1 MKKDFPLSG
10 IIGIVARSA
19 AEVQAAIDAEL
30 SCIEIRAD
38 LLHDA
43 GLDHAG
49 VEAIV
54 RDASDAGL
62 QTLYTLRHPDHGGTF
77 RGSESERAERTLA
90 ALAAGASLAD
100 LEWRSDAARIALD
113 AGARL
118 ILSHHDFSA
127 MPNEAE
133 LAEWTQSMEA
143 NHPAAIKVVPTASS
157 IDDAGRMLNWVAQ
170 ARDCPRIGFAM
181 GAAGACSRILCTARG
196 APITYAAF
204 GPAVAPG
211 QLSITAL
218 RDTCGADRLD
228 AGTRTIAIV
237 GKALADESAL
247 HALRAAHE
255 KYRPPAH
262 TFVPVP
268 IKHKAE
274 LIRNVAALRI
284 DAVVMDSAFGGDG
297 TTLIPADDLLA

>member
-1 MKKDFPLSG
+1 MNENFPLRG

-19 AEVQAAIDAEL
+19 AEVQAAIDAGL

-43 GLDHAG
+43 GLGHAD

-54 RDASDAGL
+54 RAASDAGL

-100 LEWRSDAARIALD
+100 LEWRSEASRIALE
-113 AGARL
+113 AGAAL
-118 ILSHHDFSA
+118 ILSHHDFTA

-133 LAEWTQSMEA
+133 LAAWTQSMEA
-143 NHPAAIKVVPTASS
+143 SRPAAVKVVPTASS
-157 IDDAGRMLNWVAQ
+157 IDDAARMLNWVAQ
-170 ARDCPRIGFAM
+170 ARGCPRIGFAM
-181 GAAGACSRILCTARG
+181 GSAGACSRILCIAFG

-211 QLSITAL
+211 QLSIAAL

-228 AGTRTIAIV
+228 ADTRVI
-237 GKALADESAL
+237 ALAGAALAEESAL

-255 KYRPPAH
+255 YRPPAH

-268 IKHKAE
+268 IQDKAE
-274 LIRNVAALRI
+274 LIRNIEALRI
-284 DAVVMDSAFGGDG
+284 DAAVMDGTCGGDG
-297 TTLIPADDLLA
+297 TTLVSAHDLA

>member
-1 MKKDFPLSG
+1 MKVDFPLRG

-19 AEVQAAIDAEL
+19 AEVQAAIDAGL

-43 GLDHAG
+43 GLDRAA
-49 VEAIV
+49 VEGIV
-54 RDASDAGL
+54 RDAKDAGL

-77 RGSESERAERTLA
+77 RGSESDRAELTLA
-90 ALAAGASLAD
+90 ALAAGATLAD
-100 LEWRSDAARIALD
+100 LEWRSEASRIVLE

-127 MPNEAE
+127 MPDETE
-133 LAEWTQSMEA
+133 LVAWTESMEA
-143 NHPAAIKVVPTASS
+143 HHPAAIKVVPTADSV
-157 IDDAGRMLNWVAQ
+157 DDAVRMLNWVAQ

-181 GAAGACSRILCTARG
+181 GGAGACSRILCIAFG

-211 QLSITAL
+211 QLSIAAL
-218 RDTCGADRLD
+218 RDTCGVDRLD
-228 AGTRTIAIV
+228 ASTRVIAIA
-237 GKALADESAL
+237 GATLADESAL

-255 KYRPPAH
+255 YRPPAH

-268 IKHKAE
+268 INDKAE
-274 LIRNVAALRI
+274 LIRNVEALRI
-284 DAVVMDSAFGGDG
+284 DAVAMDDVCGGDG
-297 TTLIPADDLLA
+297 TTFIPAAELVA

>member
-1 MKKDFPLSG
+1 MNKDFPLRG

-19 AEVQAAIDAEL
+19 AEVQAAIDAGL
-30 SCIEIRAD
+30 ACVEIRAD

-43 GLDHAG
+43 GLDHAA
-49 VEAIV
+49 VETIV

-118 ILSHHDFSA
+118 ILSHHDFAA
-127 MPNEAE
+127 MPSEAE
-133 LAEWTQSMEA
+133 LAEWTQSMEESR
-143 NHPAAIKVVPTASS
+143 PAAIKVVPTASS

-181 GAAGACSRILCTARG
+181 GGAGACSRVLCIAFG

-211 QLSITAL
+211 QLSIAAL
-218 RDTCGADRLD
+218 RDTCGAHGLD
-228 AGTRTIAIV
+228 AGTRTIAV
-237 GKALADESAL
+237 AGPTLPEESAL
-247 HALRAAHE
+247 QTLRAAHE
-255 KYRPPAH
+255 FRPPAH

-268 IKHKAE
+268 MSDRAE
-274 LIRNVAALRI
+274 LIRNVEALRI
-284 DAVVMDSAFGGDG
+284 EAVAMDRDFGGDG
-297 TTLIPADDLLA
+297 VTLISADDLVV

>member
-1 MKKDFPLSG
+1 MKEDFPLRG

-19 AEVQAAIDAEL
+19 AEVQAAIDARL
-30 SCIEIRAD
+30 SCVEIRAD

-43 GLDHAG
+43 GLDHAD

-54 RDASDAGL
+54 RDASGAGL

-77 RGSESERAERTLA
+77 RGSESERAELTLA
-90 ALAAGASLAD
+90 ALAAGANLAD
-100 LEWRSDAARIALD
+100 LEWRSEASRIALE

-118 ILSHHDFSA
+118 ILSHHDFRA
-127 MPNEAE
+127 MPNETE
-133 LAEWTQSMEA
+133 LAAWTESMEA
-143 NHPAAIKVVPTASS
+143 NQPAAIKVVPTAGS
-157 IDDAGRMLNWVAQ
+157 IDDAVRMLNWVAQ

-181 GAAGACSRILCTARG
+181 GSAGACSRILCIACG

-228 AGTRTIAIV
+228 ASTRAIAIA
-237 GKALADESAL
+237 GTALAEESAL

-255 KYRPPAH
+255 YRPPAH

-268 IKHKAE
+268 VNDKAE
-274 LIRNVAALRI
+274 LIRNVEALRI
-284 DAVVMDSAFGGDG
+284 DAVAMDSAWGGDG
-297 TTLIPADDLLA
+297 ITLVPAHDLVA